1 MKKIPAALLCSFLL
15 LTALAS
21 CSEQGSAQG
30 TTPPSPPAS
39 ASPTISSPSPS
50 PEVTDGL
57 SVAFLK
63 GPTGMGAAY
72 FMEQSENGKLDD
84 DYDILLEADP
94 TVVTSGLIS
103 GELDIAA
110 VPTNVACTLYNKTNG
125 NVKLAAINTM
135 GVLYILEKGN
145 TISSAGDLFDKTVYA
160 TGQGS
165 NPEYVLNYI
174 LSKYDLIP
182 GENITVEYLPSDEL
196 AARMASGELEVCMLP
211 VPAAT
216 SVLLKNKDVREA
228 LNLTDEWSAV
238 SGDGSILT
246 QGCIVYR
253 SDKVSEAQMS
263 SFLEDYSESIEYM
276 TDTANLD
283 AAAELTVKHE
293 IVASDAVA
301 KAALPKCGITF
312 ITGAD
317 EMRENLAGY
326 FRVLFAADPKSIGG
340 SVPDDA
346 FYREG

>member
-1 MKKIPAALLCSFLL
+1 MKTKLAAVLIAISLIAV
-15 LTALAS
+15 LTA
-21 CSEQGSAQG
+21 CSDAGQSTENP
-30 TTPPSPPAS
+30 TPTPS
-39 ASPTISSPSPS
+39 ASPTVSAPSPS
-50 PEVTDGL
+50 PVETDGL

-63 GPTGMGAAY
+63 GPTGIGAAY
-72 FMEQSENGKLDD
+72 FMEQSDSGMLDN
-84 DYDILLEADP
+84 DYDIILEADP
-94 TVVTSGLIS
+94 TVVTGGIIS

-135 GVLYILEKGN
+135 GVLYILEKGD
-145 TISSAGDLFDKTVYA
+145 TIHSAGDLFNKTIYA
-160 TGQGS
+160 MGQGS

-174 LSKYDLIP
+174 LSKYELIP
-182 GENITVEYLPSDEL
+182 GENVTIQYLPSDEL
-196 AARMASGELEVCMLP
+196 TTRMASGELDVCMLP

-216 SVLLKNKDVREA
+216 SVLMKNSDVREA
-228 LNLTDEWSAV
+228 LNLTSEWSAV
-238 SGDGSILT
+238 SGDGSVLT
-246 QGCIVYR
+246 QGCLVYR
-253 SDKVSEAQMS
+253 SDKIDENQIAA
-263 SFLEDYSESIEYM
+263 FLEDYGKSIDYM

-283 AAAELTVKHE
+283 AAAELAVKHE
-293 IVASDAVA
+293 IVPGAAIA

-317 EMRENLAGY
+317 TMREHLAGY